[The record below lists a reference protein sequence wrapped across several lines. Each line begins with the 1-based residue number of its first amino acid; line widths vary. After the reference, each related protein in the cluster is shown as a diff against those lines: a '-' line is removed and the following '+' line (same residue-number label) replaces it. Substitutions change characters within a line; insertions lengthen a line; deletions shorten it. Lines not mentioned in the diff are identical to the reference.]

1 VIARKPLD
9 HRRALQLLSSAQVF
23 CPAIVP
29 GLGSGG
35 YYVFS
40 AMKVLG
46 HGGTI
51 DAALADAQASGKM
64 PEIVLR
70 RPFRAQGK
78 TVIRADEVLITCANS
93 TLASRVANALNLY
106 NPNER
111 GIWMIVRFVL
121 VAYCVGALLGALSLV
136 EWLVSRIARVWVGF
150 LAAGLLSCLFGAVG
164 SLAVRT
170 WRRFA
175 R

>member
-1 VIARKPLD
+1 MIARKPLD

-29 GLGSGG
+29 GLGGGG

-46 HGGTI
+46 HGETI

-70 RPFRAQGK
+70 RPFRAEGK
-78 TVIRADEVLITCANS
+78 TVMRADEVLITCVNS

-111 GIWMIVRFVL
+111 GL
-121 VAYCVGALLGALSLV
+121 
-136 EWLVSRIARVWVGF
+136 
-150 LAAGLLSCLFGAVG
+150 
-164 SLAVRT
+164 
-170 WRRFA
+170 
-175 R
+175 